1 MIDVKKRAVTI
12 LDLILIFMT
21 ASWITFGVFRGIGI
35 LELIYNWI
43 YVIVAI
49 LTLILNIRI
58 IHEKKD

>member
-21 ASWITFGVFRGIGI
+21 ASWITFGVFRGITVI
-35 LELIYNWI
+35 ELIYNRI

-49 LTLILNIRI
+49 STSILNIRI
-58 IHEKKD
+58 INENKG